1 MFKILGSDGKEYGPI
16 DSNTVREWIRERRA
30 NGQTR
35 VQPAGSA
42 EWIELSTLPEFATSL
57 ASASAP
63 PPLPPRVETAS
74 PAAGNSANAAKTSGM
89 AIASLVLGL
98 VGFCGVTAIMGM
110 ILGLVSIIKIG
121 KSNGQ
126 LKGKGLAIAGMI
138 VSSVMFIVFLGAA
151 AGVLLPALSKA
162 KYQRQYQRQYDR
174 PQYSD
179 CGGNVKKIAL
189 AIRLYADEH
198 EGKCPPAA
206 QWCDDVL
213 PNLEGKHIFQCPQ
226 RRGGEGAYGFNA
238 KLAGRTLSAIPPDT
252 VMIFETDKGW
262 NTTGGAD
269 AVITQP
275 PHGRKFT
282 FGLADGSIR
291 EVTKEELSELRWEP

>member
-16 DSNTVREWIRERRA
+16 DATIVREWIRERRA
-30 NGQTR
+30 NGKTRIQVEGQT
-35 VQPAGSA
+35 
-42 EWIELSTLPEFATSL
+42 EWVEL
-57 ASASAP
+57 ASLVDFAPDLAAASAP
-63 PPLPPRVETAS
+63 PPLPPRLGAA
-74 PAAGNSANAAKTSGM
+74 PAAASSSASATGPKTSGM

-110 ILGLVSIIKIG
+110 ILGLVSLIKIG

-126 LKGKGLAIAGMI
+126 LKGKGLAISGMI
-138 VSSVMFIVFLGAA
+138 LSSLMFIVFLGAA

-162 KYQRQYQRQYDR
+162 KYQRQFERDR

-179 CGGNVKKIAL
+179 CGVNVRKLAL

-206 QWCDDVL
+206 RWCDDLLANV
-213 PNLEGKHIFQCPQ
+213 EGKHIFDCPQ
-226 RRGGEGAYGFNA
+226 RRGSPGAYGFNA
-238 KLAGRTLSAIPPDT
+238 KLAGRTISASPPDT

-262 NTTGGAD
+262 NTTGGAGE
-269 AVITQP
+269 VIAQP
-275 PHGRKFT
+275 SHGRNFV
-282 FGLADGSIR
+282 FGFADGSVR
-291 EVTKEELSELRWEP
+291 EVTAEELAELRWEP

>member
-16 DSNTVREWIRERRA
+16 DATVVREWIRERRA
-30 NGQTR
+30 NGKTR
-35 VQPAGSA
+35 IQPEGAA
-42 EWIELSTLPEFATSL
+42 DWVELAALADFAPDL
-57 ASASAP
+57 AAASAP
-63 PPLPPRVETAS
+63 PPLPPRLG
-74 PAAGNSANAAKTSGM
+74 AAPSTPPPVNGPKTSGM

-110 ILGLVSIIKIG
+110 ILGLVATIRIG

-126 LKGKGLAIAGMI
+126 LKGKGLAISGMI
-138 VSSVMFIVFLGAA
+138 LSSLMFLVFLGAA

-162 KYQRQYQRQYDR
+162 RYQRQYDR

-198 EGKCPPAA
+198 EGKCPPAT

-213 PNLEGKHIFQCPQ
+213 PNLEGRQIFKCAQ

-262 NTTGGAD
+262 NTTGGEGE
-269 AVITQP
+269 VVTSP
-275 PHGRKFT
+275 PHGRNFV
-282 FGLADGSIR
+282 FGFADGSVR
-291 EVTKEELSELRWEP
+291 ELTREELAELRWEP

>member
-16 DSNTVREWIRERRA
+16 DATVVREWIRERRA
-30 NGQTR
+30 NGKTR
-35 VQPAGSA
+35 IQVEGHADWVELGSLA
-42 EWIELSTLPEFATSL
+42 EFAPDL
-57 ASASAP
+57 SAATTP
-63 PPLPPRVETAS
+63 PPLPPRLGAT
-74 PAAGNSANAAKTSGM
+74 PAGATSATGPKTSGM

-98 VGFCGVTAIMGM
+98 VGFCGVTAIIGM
-110 ILGLVSIIKIG
+110 ILGLVSLIKIG

-126 LKGKGLAIAGMI
+126 LKGKGLAISGMI
-138 VSSVMFIVFLGAA
+138 VSSVMFFVFLAAA

-162 KYQRQYQRQYDR
+162 RYQRQYDR

-179 CGGNVKKIAL
+179 CGVNVKKIAL

-213 PNLEGKHIFQCPQ
+213 PNLDGRQIFKCPQ
-226 RRGGEGAYGFNA
+226 RRGAESAYGFNA

-252 VMIFETDKGW
+252 VIIFETDKGW
-262 NTTGGAD
+262 NATGGESE
-269 AVITQP
+269 VVTSP
-275 PHGRKFT
+275 PHGRNFV
-282 FGLADGSIR
+282 FGFADGSVR
-291 EVTKEELSELRWEP
+291 EITKEELAELRWEP